1 MAVHLTPQHAIG
13 YVERGS
19 LADDWLCWL
28 KNEPI
33 DSDHLGIVISLRSW
47 EMPEEAAQN

>member
-1 MAVHLTPQHAIG
+1 MAVHLTPQQAIG
-13 YVERGS
+13 YVERGP
-19 LADDWLCWL
+19 LADGWLWL
-28 KNEPI
+28 KSESI